1 MRTSLTIAGVL
12 VGAGIILA
20 STTLPALADSNN
32 VSGIVSGG
40 TLTATTSDITLS
52 DVILEG
58 QTVQHATGSPETP
71 WTITDARGSSAAWSL
86 TVEATDFTSAAGL
99 VDVTARTIPIVN
111 LTITPGT
118 ITAGT
123 GSDSATSSTAITL
136 SDTPQAM
143 IAVLSAGKGSYSFTP
158 NFDLAVPANT
168 FRSNFSD
175 GVGESPVNPY
185 VSVVTYT
192 VA

>member
-12 VGAGIILA
+12 VGTGIILA

-58 QTVQHATGSPETP
+58 QTVQHATGSPVTP
-71 WTITDARGSSAAWSL
+71 WTITDARGSSAAWAL
-86 TVEATDFTSAAGL
+86 TVEATEFTSAAGL

-136 SDTPQAM
+136 SDTPQTM

-175 GVGESPVNPY
+175 GIGESPVNPY